1 MLAVSTGAGF
11 YPAFMLPAWAGF
23 FWLDRTRCVRFVA
36 GFALAAAVVGGST
49 LALSRPANGRGR
61 IGTILADTFGHHTDP
76 QGYGRSPFG
85 FWGQRGGV
93 RQWMITPLVGD
104 SGLTTPT
111 YVLFFSLVVG
121 SFFVARG
128 GTQARLALLT
138 GAIALAAST
147 IKVHSTGTY
156 VAWGYPFLLIGWFAT
171 GEEHGRRG

>member
-1 MLAVSTGAGF
+1 
-11 YPAFMLPAWAGF
+11 
-23 FWLDRTRCVRFVA
+23 
-36 GFALAAAVVGGST
+36 
-49 LALSRPANGRGR
+49 
-61 IGTILADTFGHHTDP
+61 
-76 QGYGRSPFG
+76 
-85 FWGQRGGV
+85 
-93 RQWMITPLVGD
+93 MITLLVGD

-111 YVLFFSLVVG
+111 YVLFFSLVAG